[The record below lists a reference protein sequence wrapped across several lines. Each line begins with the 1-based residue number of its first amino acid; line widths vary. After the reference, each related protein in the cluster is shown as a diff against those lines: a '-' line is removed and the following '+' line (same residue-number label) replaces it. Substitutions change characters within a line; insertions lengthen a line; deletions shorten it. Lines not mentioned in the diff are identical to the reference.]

1 MLRAMLLQQYA
12 GGGAFLVRAFHVLL
26 FRLELFLPYKA
37 GQSVDRFGVLHRSS
51 GVIFEKGLGNS
62 AYHKVLLLTFPS
74 ISTGDRF
81 ASVFGSGWGN
91 PKLDETP
98 LGFAPWVLGAD
109 MRLKFL
115 VALPFV

>member
-51 GVIFEKGLGNS
+51 GVIFKKGFGNS

-74 ISTGDRF
+74 IFHR
-81 ASVFGSGWGN
+81 GSIRQCFWVR
-91 PKLDETP
+91 
-98 LGFAPWVLGAD
+98 LG
-109 MRLKFL
+109 
-115 VALPFV
+115 